1 MLVEV
6 EILGCV
12 MTAQHGTLATGDI
25 LRTSAEFAAHLVDDC
40 GAAKYTKA
48 KPPVVDNDSA
58 GVTLAWAN
66 TPDGK
71 HVLLG
76 EMTKEE
82 LQALAKQYGVEAHR
96 KSGVD
101 KLIEALQ
108 TAFAH
113 K

>member
-1 MLVEV
+1 MVEV
-6 EILGCV
+6 EILCCV
-12 MTAQHGTLATGDI
+12 MTAQYGVLSTGDI
-25 LRTSAEFAAHLVDDC
+25 LRTDAAFAAHLVDDC
-40 GAAKYTKA
+40 GAAKYTQA
-48 KPPVVDNDSA
+48 KPPAVDNDSA

-82 LQALAKQYGVEAHR
+82 LQALAKQYGVEVHR

-101 KLIEALQ
+101 KLIEAIQ